1 MAADRA
7 QLERA
12 LVNADAA
19 GDTSAARALAA
30 EIRKF
35 DTPKSTMPK
44 MAQDPKSGAYA
55 MGSLEAPKLD
65 ILSALATGAGKA
77 TDDIGAGI
85 KQLFGFAT
93 GGNKELDQRQ
103 QFMEAAY
110 NPVRKAN
117 PVATSIGESAPEI
130 VASSVLT
137 GGAGFLPAVAGGA
150 FGAAIPSALKYTAD
164 TPTLEDS
171 LMTRGGRAIT
181 SGAVGGMGGG
191 LGYAAARTLRPVS
204 SMISGASDDALAAA
218 RRVGYNPSA
227 GEATQS
233 PLLQNLE
240 SYFARSPGTSGRMQS
255 FREAN
260 QRALNRSA
268 AGAMGESADE
278 LSEGVLKSAKGR
290 IGSEYDR
297 LNALA
302 SPDAGSNQVMK
313 ALMGMDGANK
323 ARGAF
328 KVAEVDSLVEKGLD
342 LAASG
347 RLTGEAYQAIRSD
360 LGAQAAATN
369 NATVSGALKSLQK
382 ALDEAADASMPAGE
396 QAALAKVRKQY
407 AAFKALTNGKVIEG
421 GNVSAA
427 RLASELP
434 RRGNRTAYK
443 TGDMNSDLMDIA
455 RIGESF
461 KPPANPN
468 SGSLMMTEA
477 FAGKPIASAALGAV
491 NYLPGSI
498 YMSPAFQA
506 YLKNKALP
514 PLLEQGLIRGGAP
527 AGLIGLGTVER

>member
-1 MAADRA
+1 
-7 QLERA
+7 
-12 LVNADAA
+12 
-19 GDTSAARALAA
+19 
-30 EIRKF
+30 
-35 DTPKSTMPK
+35 
-44 MAQDPKSGAYA
+44 
-55 MGSLEAPKLD
+55 
-65 ILSALATGAGKA
+65 
-77 TDDIGAGI
+77 
-85 KQLFGFAT
+85 
-93 GGNKELDQRQ
+93 
-103 QFMEAAY
+103 
-110 NPVRKAN
+110 
-117 PVATSIGESAPEI
+117 
-130 VASSVLT
+130 
-137 GGAGFLPAVAGGA
+137 
-150 FGAAIPSALKYTAD
+150 
-164 TPTLEDS
+164 
-171 LMTRGGRAIT
+171 
-181 SGAVGGMGGG
+181 
-191 LGYAAARTLRPVS
+191 
-204 SMISGASDDALAAA
+204 
-218 RRVGYNPSA
+218 
-227 GEATQS
+227 
-233 PLLQNLE
+233 
-240 SYFARSPGTSGRMQS
+240 
-255 FREAN
+255 
-260 QRALNRSA
+260 
-268 AGAMGESADE
+268 MGESADE